1 MARHKEFD
9 IAEAIVKA
17 RDLFWLQGYEA
28 TSIQDLVDHLGI
40 SRSSLYD
47 TFEDKH
53 SLFLLTL
60 DQYGESTCSQL
71 TAMFDQLGFS
81 SATIEHLFKSMVDHF
96 LSDEP
101 RRGCFMVNSTAELAH
116 CDAEVASRSNGRRV
130 KVEDLFYQAVAN
142 SQAAGELSTE
152 QDPRALARF
161 LFSAMQSIAVT
172 VKTRPDRQVLED
184 IVNVT
189 LSVLH

>member
-9 IAEAIVKA
+9 TAKAIEKA

-28 TSIQDLVDHLGI
+28 TSIQNLVDHLGI

-53 SLFLLTL
+53 SLFLMTL

-71 TAMFDQLGFS
+71 TAMFNQLGFS
-81 SATIEHLFKSMVDHF
+81 TATIEQFFKSMIDHV

-116 CDAEVASRSNGRRV
+116 CDTEVASRANRRRV
-130 KVEDLFYQAVAN
+130 KIEDLFYRAVAN
-142 SQAAGELSTE
+142 SQATGEVSTE

-172 VKTRPDRQVLED
+172 VKARPDRQVLED